1 MRGICGDR
9 RGGDGR
15 GHAGGIRT
23 GRNAA
28 DPVGFLFVKLLR
40 LLLPALSLLA
50 ACANFRHL
58 AADLKPFQ
66 EDYRIS
72 GLIENADDF
81 QVPVRAVVVEWDRGA
96 NKVFSGDRLD
106 LVAGG
111 VFVFSVASPLNQH
124 LGAFADS
131 NRDGRWQ
138 PGEAAWFHEGPLVF
152 GRGTRQLKVRGRLS
166 TAIGMP
172 AGLGAA
178 VDDALAG
185 RAVDEVIRHRGI
197 RISAG
202 EIADL
207 DDPRFAATR
216 GEDGLWTPATLAI
229 QSGFGVYFLEPYD
242 PSRIPVLFVHG
253 AAGSPQDWRTA
264 MEKLDRRR
272 YQPWFY
278 FYPSGGR
285 LEAAAG
291 ALNEGVKRLHSRY
304 GFKRLDVVAHSMGGL
319 VSRRFVVKNVVE
331 DGHSYIRTFITFS
344 TPWGGHEA
352 AAMGVKWAPTAVP
365 SWYDME
371 QGSDFLD
378 RLFDRRLKGKVAHH
392 LFYSHRAK
400 RSAIMPGENDGTVS
414 VASQLRAEAKADAAS
429 VQGYDEDHVSI
440 LSARAPLRRAKEILD
455 AAR

>member
-1 MRGICGDR
+1 
-9 RGGDGR
+9 
-15 GHAGGIRT
+15 
-23 GRNAA
+23 
-28 DPVGFLFVKLLR
+28 L
-40 LLLPALSLLA
+40 
-50 ACANFRHL
+50 
-58 AADLKPFQ
+58 
-66 EDYRIS
+66 
-72 GLIENADDF
+72 
-81 QVPVRAVVVEWDRGA
+81 
-96 NKVFSGDRLD
+96 
-106 LVAGG
+106 
-111 VFVFSVASPLNQH
+111 
-124 LGAFADS
+124 
-131 NRDGRWQ
+131 
-138 PGEAAWFHEGPLVF
+138 
-152 GRGTRQLKVRGRLS
+152 
-166 TAIGMP
+166 
-172 AGLGAA
+172 
-178 VDDALAG
+178 
-185 RAVDEVIRHRGI
+185 IRHRGI

>member
-1 MRGICGDR
+1 M
-9 RGGDGR
+9 
-15 GHAGGIRT
+15 
-23 GRNAA
+23 
-28 DPVGFLFVKLLR
+28 KLRHL
-40 LLLPALSLLA
+40 LSLALPLLA
-50 ACANFRHL
+50 GCANFRKL
-58 AADLKPFQ
+58 AADIKPF
-66 EDYRIS
+66 ENDYRIS
-72 GLIENADDF
+72 GVIENADEF
-81 QVPVRAVVVEWDRGA
+81 EVPVRVAVVEWDRA
-96 NKVFSGDRLD
+96 SNKVFSADRID
-106 LVAGG
+106 LTTGG
-111 VFVFSVASPLNQH
+111 AFLFSVESPLNQH
-124 LGAFADS
+124 LGAFADT

-138 PGEAAWFHEGPLVF
+138 PGEPAWFHDGPLALDNGSRRARV
-152 GRGTRQLKVRGRLS
+152 GGRLV
-166 TAIGMP
+166 
-172 AGLGAA
+172 AGKRLPPDLAKA

-185 RAVDEVIRHRGI
+185 RTVEEMITHHGVRFA
-197 RISAG
+197 AG
-202 EIADL
+202 ELADL

-229 QSGFGVYFLEPYD
+229 QGGFGIYFLERYD
-242 PSRIPVLFVHG
+242 PARTPVLFVHG

-264 MEKLDRRR
+264 MEKIDRRR

-285 LEAAAG
+285 LEPAAS
-291 ALNEGVKRLHSRY
+291 ALNEGVKLLHSRY

-319 VSRRFVVKNVVE
+319 VSRRFVVKNVIE
-331 DGHSYIRTFITFS
+331 DQQDYIRTFITFS

-378 RLFDRRLKGKVAHH
+378 RLFDRRLKGKVDHH
-392 LFYSHRAK
+392 LFYSHHAK
-400 RSAIMPGENDGTVS
+400 RSAIMPAENDGTVS

-440 LSARAPLRRAKEILD
+440 LSARAPLMRAKAILD